1 MNPRKSPQPWTR
13 LQHQWRSSDRLLAG
27 GLFVLQDGSPPA
39 EPAPSGGTGVRLRP
53 AVQGCDRVGAAEG
66 RALVV
71 LALLVGVLQVGAGPR
86 QVIVG
91 DAALVERDQN
101 VGAIVAVPA
110 WCGATGSAP
119 PSWLGRT
126 RAGRGTHSSG
136 TRAAFISSRVTY
148 ITAAA
153 GGRGETSKSKV
164 AAWAGLEPVRRA
176 ERAAAHLAQGAS
188 CRWPHTTPACA

>member
-1 MNPRKSPQPWTR
+1 MAIERPPTR
-13 LQHQWRSSDRLLAG
+13 RRPFCSSGWKPSCKTCSIGGHGSSAQACGSEVRSR
-27 GLFVLQDGSPPA
+27 
-39 EPAPSGGTGVRLRP
+39 
-53 AVQGCDRVGAAEG
+53 GAAEG